1 MKAIICKK
9 FAPVSELVWEEV
21 ADPIAG
27 PGEIVVDVKAAG
39 LNYPDNL
46 IVQGLYQFQPERP
59 FSPGHEGSGVV
70 SSVGPDVKMHSV
82 GDSVAFFKGFGAF
95 AEKIVV
101 SERMAFPIPKS
112 FPHKIAAGVFMVYGT
127 SYHGLVQRAK
137 INKQDEV
144 LVLGAA
150 GGVGLAAVDI
160 AKSFG
165 ARVVAAVSTKEKAE
179 VCKGYGAD
187 DVVIYGEEKLDKEGQ
202 KALTKEL
209 KSKSVR
215 GGFSIIYDPIGD
227 CFAEPALR
235 SISWGGTYLVVG
247 FAAGKIPLFPTNLML
262 LKGCAV
268 SGVFIGRFQQE
279 EPQQNAQNLKEIG
292 ELLGSGKL
300 TPCPSRLTQLNE
312 LLNAELLA
320 RWFLLTTSQNKAV
333 LGKAT
338 LVSRTV

>member
-70 SSVGPDVKMHSV
+70 SSVGSGVKMHSV

-112 FPHKIAAGVFMVYGT
+112 FPHNIAAGVFMVYGT

-179 VCKGYGAD
+179 VCKGYGVD

-279 EPQQNAQNLKEIG
+279 EPQHNAQNLKEIG

-300 TPCPSRLTQLNE
+300 TPFISETIPMSESVGAIERI
-312 LLNAELLA
+312 AK
-320 RWFLLTTSQNKAV
+320 RGV
-333 LGKAT
+333 VGK
-338 LVSRTV
+338 VVFIND

>member
-1 MKAIICKK
+1 MKAIVCKK

-21 ADPIAG
+21 ADPVAG
-27 PGEIVVDVKAAG
+27 PGEIVIDVKAAG

-70 SSVGPDVKMHSV
+70 SSVGPDVSMHSV

-137 INKQDEV
+137 INKEDEV

-179 VCKGYGAD
+179 VCKGYGVD

-209 KSKSVR
+209 KSKSIR

-235 SISWGGTYLVVG
+235 SIGWGGTYLVVG
-247 FAAGKIPLFPTNLML
+247 FAAGKIPSFPTNLML

-300 TPCPSRLTQLNE
+300 TPFISETIPMSDSVDAIERI
-312 LLNAELLA
+312 AK
-320 RWFLLTTSQNKAV
+320 RGV
-333 LGKAT
+333 VGK
-338 LVSRTV
+338 VVFIND

>member
-1 MKAIICKK
+1 MKAIVCKK

-21 ADPIAG
+21 ADPVAG
-27 PGEIVVDVKAAG
+27 PGEIVIDVKAAG

-70 SSVGPDVKMHSV
+70 SSVGADVKRHNV

-137 INKQDEV
+137 INKDDEV

-179 VCKGYGAD
+179 VCKNYGVD
-187 DVVIYGEEKLDKEGQ
+187 DVVIYGKEKLDKGMQ

-209 KSKSVR
+209 KSKSAR

-235 SISWGGTYLVVG
+235 SIGWGGTYLVVG
-247 FAAGKIPLFPTNLML
+247 FAAGKIPAFPTNLML

-279 EPQQNAQNLKEIG
+279 EPKQNAQNLKEIG

-300 TPCPSRLTQLNE
+300 TPFISETIPMSESIDAIERI
-312 LLNAELLA
+312 A
-320 RWFLLTTSQNKAV
+320 RRGV
-333 LGKAT
+333 VGK
-338 LVSRTV
+338 VVFVNS

>member
-27 PGEIVVDVKAAG
+27 PGEIVIDVKAAG

-137 INKQDEV
+137 INKEDEV

-165 ARVVAAVSTKEKAE
+165 ARVVAAVSTEEKAA
-179 VCKGYGAD
+179 VCKSYGVD

-235 SISWGGTYLVVG
+235 SIGWGGTYLVVG

-292 ELLGSGKL
+292 ELLSSGKL
-300 TPCPSRLTQLNE
+300 TPFISETIPMSDSVDAIERI
-312 LLNAELLA
+312 AK
-320 RWFLLTTSQNKAV
+320 RGV
-333 LGKAT
+333 IGK
-338 LVSRTV
+338 VVFIND

>member
-1 MKAIICKK
+1 MKAVICKK

-21 ADPIAG
+21 ADPVAG
-27 PGEIVVDVKAAG
+27 PGEIVIDVKAAG
-39 LNYPDNL
+39 LNYPDSL
-46 IVQGLYQFQPERP
+46 IVQGLYQFQPQRP

-70 SSVGPDVKMHSV
+70 SAVGADVKMHSV

-101 SERMAFPIPKS
+101 SERMAFPIPKG

-137 INKQDEV
+137 INKEDEV

-165 ARVVAAVSTKEKAE
+165 ARVVAAVSTKEKAD
-179 VCKGYGAD
+179 VCRGYGVD

-215 GGFSIIYDPIGD
+215 GGFSVIYDPIGD

-235 SISWGGTYLVVG
+235 SIGWGGTYLVVG
-247 FAAGKIPLFPTNLML
+247 FAAGKIPSFPTNLML

-300 TPCPSRLTQLNE
+300 TPFISETIPMSDSVETIERI
-312 LLNAELLA
+312 AK
-320 RWFLLTTSQNKAV
+320 RGV
-333 LGKAT
+333 VGKI
-338 LVSRTV
+338 VFVND

>member
-1 MKAIICKK
+1 MKAVICKK

-21 ADPIAG
+21 ADPVAG
-27 PGEIVVDVKAAG
+27 PGEVVIDIKAAG

-70 SSVGPDVKMHSV
+70 SSVGADVKMHNV

-137 INKQDEV
+137 INKDDEV

-179 VCKGYGAD
+179 VCKNYGVD
-187 DVVIYGEEKLDKEGQ
+187 DVVIYGKEKLDKGMQ

-209 KSKSVR
+209 KSKSTR

-235 SISWGGTYLVVG
+235 SIGWGGTYLVVG
-247 FAAGKIPLFPTNLML
+247 FAAGKIPAFPTNLML

-279 EPQQNAQNLKEIG
+279 EPKQNAQNLKEIG
-292 ELLGSGKL
+292 ALLGSGKL
-300 TPCPSRLTQLNE
+300 TPFISETIPMSESVEAIERI
-312 LLNAELLA
+312 AK
-320 RWFLLTTSQNKAV
+320 RGV
-333 LGKAT
+333 VGK
-338 LVSRTV
+338 VVFVNN

>member
-1 MKAIICKK
+1 MKAVICKK

-21 ADPIAG
+21 ADPVAG
-27 PGEIVVDVKAAG
+27 PGEIIIDVKAAG

-70 SSVGPDVKMHSV
+70 SSVGADVKMHNV
-82 GDSVAFFKGFGAF
+82 GDRVAFFKGFGAF

-101 SERMAFPIPKS
+101 SERMAFPIPES
-112 FPHKIAAGVFMVYGT
+112 FSHKIAAGVFMVYGT

-137 INKQDEV
+137 INKDDEV

-179 VCKGYGAD
+179 VCKNYGVD
-187 DVVIYGEEKLDKEGQ
+187 DVVIYGKEELDKEGQ
-202 KALTKEL
+202 KAFTKEL
-209 KSKSVR
+209 KSKSTR

-235 SISWGGTYLVVG
+235 SIGWGGTYLVVG
-247 FAAGKIPLFPTNLML
+247 FAAGKIPTFPTNLML

-279 EPQQNAQNLKEIG
+279 EPKQNAQNLKEIG

-300 TPCPSRLTQLNE
+300 TPFISETIPMSESVDAIERI
-312 LLNAELLA
+312 AK
-320 RWFLLTTSQNKAV
+320 RGV
-333 LGKAT
+333 VGK
-338 LVSRTV
+338 VVFVNN

>member
-1 MKAIICKK
+1 MKAVICKK

-21 ADPIAG
+21 ADPVAG
-27 PGEIVVDVKAAG
+27 PGEIVIDVKAAG

-137 INKQDEV
+137 INKEDEV

-165 ARVVAAVSTKEKAE
+165 ARVVAAVSTKEKPE
-179 VCKGYGAD
+179 VCKGYGVD
-187 DVVIYGEEKLDKEGQ
+187 DVVIYGEKKLDKEEQ
-202 KALTKEL
+202 RALTKEL

-235 SISWGGTYLVVG
+235 SIGWGGTYLVVG

-300 TPCPSRLTQLNE
+300 TPFISETIPMSESVDAIERI
-312 LLNAELLA
+312 AK
-320 RWFLLTTSQNKAV
+320 RGV
-333 LGKAT
+333 VGK
-338 LVSRTV
+338 VVFIND

>member
-21 ADPIAG
+21 ADPVAG
-27 PGEIVVDVKAAG
+27 PGEIVIDVKAAG

-70 SSVGPDVKMHSV
+70 SSVGPDVKMHSA

-137 INKQDEV
+137 INKEDEV

-179 VCKGYGAD
+179 VCKGYGVD
-187 DVVIYGEEKLDKEGQ
+187 DVVIYGKEKLDKGGQ

-209 KSKSVR
+209 KSKSMR
-215 GGFSIIYDPIGD
+215 GGFSIVYDPIGD

-235 SISWGGTYLVVG
+235 SIGWGGTYLVVG

-279 EPQQNAQNLKEIG
+279 EPQQNAQNLKEIS

-300 TPCPSRLTQLNE
+300 TPLISETIPMSESVDAIERI
-312 LLNAELLA
+312 AK
-320 RWFLLTTSQNKAV
+320 RGV
-333 LGKAT
+333 VGK
-338 LVSRTV
+338 VVFVND

>member
-1 MKAIICKK
+1 MKAVICKK

-21 ADPIAG
+21 ADPVAG
-27 PGEIVVDVKAAG
+27 PGEVVIDVKAAG

-70 SSVGPDVKMHSV
+70 SSVGADVKMHNV

-137 INKQDEV
+137 INKDDEV

-179 VCKGYGAD
+179 VCKNYGVD
-187 DVVIYGEEKLDKEGQ
+187 DVVIYGKEKLDKGMQ

-209 KSKSVR
+209 KSKSTR
-215 GGFSIIYDPIGD
+215 GGFSIIYDPTGD

-235 SISWGGTYLVVG
+235 SIGWGGTYLVVG
-247 FAAGKIPLFPTNLML
+247 FAAGKIPAFPTNLML

-279 EPQQNAQNLKEIG
+279 EPKQNAQNLKEIG

-300 TPCPSRLTQLNE
+300 TPFISETIHMSESIDAIERI
-312 LLNAELLA
+312 A
-320 RWFLLTTSQNKAV
+320 RRGV
-333 LGKAT
+333 VGK
-338 LVSRTV
+338 VVFVNN

>member
-1 MKAIICKK
+1 MKAIVCKK

-21 ADPIAG
+21 ADPVAG
-27 PGEIVVDVKAAG
+27 PGEIVIDVKAAG

-70 SSVGPDVKMHSV
+70 SSVGADVKMHNV

-137 INKQDEV
+137 INKEDEV

-165 ARVVAAVSTKEKAE
+165 ARVVAAVSTKEKAD
-179 VCKGYGAD
+179 VCRSYGVD
-187 DVVIYGEEKLDKEGQ
+187 DVVIYNKEKLDKEGQ

-235 SISWGGTYLVVG
+235 SIGWGGTYLVIG
-247 FAAGKIPLFPTNLML
+247 FAAGKIPSFPTNLVL

-279 EPQQNAQNLKEIG
+279 EPQQSAQNLKEIG

-300 TPCPSRLTQLNE
+300 TPFISETIPMSDSVDAIERI
-312 LLNAELLA
+312 A
-320 RWFLLTTSQNKAV
+320 RRGV
-333 LGKAT
+333 VGK
-338 LVSRTV
+338 VVFIND

>member
-1 MKAIICKK
+1 MKAVICKK

-21 ADPIAG
+21 ADPVAG
-27 PGEIVVDVKAAG
+27 PGEIVIDVKAAG
-39 LNYPDNL
+39 LNYPDSL
-46 IVQGLYQFQPERP
+46 IVQGLYQFQPQRP

-70 SSVGPDVKMHSV
+70 SSVGADVKMHSV

-137 INKQDEV
+137 INKEDEV

-165 ARVVAAVSTKEKAE
+165 ARVVAAVSTKEKAD
-179 VCKGYGAD
+179 VCRGYGVD

-215 GGFSIIYDPIGD
+215 GGFSVIYDPIGD

-235 SISWGGTYLVVG
+235 SIGWGGTYLVVG
-247 FAAGKIPLFPTNLML
+247 FAAGKIPSFPTNLML

-300 TPCPSRLTQLNE
+300 TPLISETILMSDSVEAIERI
-312 LLNAELLA
+312 AK
-320 RWFLLTTSQNKAV
+320 RGV
-333 LGKAT
+333 VGK
-338 LVSRTV
+338 VVFVND